1 MKKFLQINWKMKG
14 KKILIEV
21 LHPAH
26 VHLFRNF
33 IRYLKENKIE
43 FVVVSREKDITN
55 KLLDYYQIPYLNL
68 SKAQKGILKLLW
80 EALTR
85 DWRFFKLQLKHKFDV
100 AFTTGTSFSAA
111 HVSFFTKLKTH
122 NFIEDDDDVVGL
134 YCKVTYPFTDYIV
147 IPDCLRYEGFE
158 SKRVIYPS
166 YHELAYLHPNHF
178 TPDEKILE
186 KYGLEK
192 GKFVIF
198 RLVSLTAHHDVG
210 AKGIS
215 DELRKKMQALLGNYH
230 IVESFEGK
238 AGNKVDPW
246 DMHHLL
252 AFAKM
257 IISDSQT
264 MTVEAAVLGVPAIRV
279 NTFIGRCT
287 VLDELEQRFKLA
299 YGFFPHQENEVLEA
313 LQSLIQNPDLENEW
327 AEKRK
332 ALLNEKID
340 FSEWMIKYFEKAV

>member
-1 MKKFLQINWKMKG
+1 MKEAKV
-14 KKILIEV
+14 LIEV

-33 IRYLKENKIE
+33 IGYLKQNKID
-43 FVVVSREKDITN
+43 FTVISREKDITN
-55 KLLDYYQIPYLNL
+55 KLLDYYGIPYLNI
-68 SKAQKGILKLLW
+68 STAQKGFFKLLW
-80 EALTR
+80 EAVVR
-85 DWRFFKLQLKHKFDV
+85 DVSVFKLQLRHKFNI

-111 HVSFFTKLKTH
+111 HVSLFTKLKTY

-134 YCKVTYPFTDYIV
+134 YCRVTYPFTDYII
-147 IPDCLRYEGFE
+147 IPDCLRYNGFE
-158 SKRVIYPS
+158 KKRVKYPS

-178 TPDEKILE
+178 TPNEDILK

-215 DELRKKMQALLGNYH
+215 DEMRGKMQQLLGGYH
-230 IVESFEGK
+230 IIESFEGK
-238 AGNKVDPW
+238 SGNKVDPW

-264 MTVEAAVLGVPAIRV
+264 MTIEAAVLGVPAMRI
-279 NTFIGRCT
+279 NTFIGKST
-287 VLDELEQRFKLA
+287 VIDELEQKYQLA
-299 YGFFPHQENEVLEA
+299 FGMFPHEEEKVLET
-313 LQSLIQNPDLENEW
+313 LQMLINNPFLEQEW
-327 AEKRK
+327 AEKRSR
-332 ALLNEKID
+332 LLADKVD
-340 FSEWMIKYFEKAV
+340 FNQWMINYFEHTTTSLK